1 MCDASSKTTSDEW
14 VISEWFRRAIST
26 GVAGYF
32 LNAFVQVEAA
42 HGLTDPM
49 GAVNTEC
56 LEQLERVVCQSRQRV
71 GWRGGRGIAM
81 SRGCSSVHVT
91 ALPTHLKIQ
100 QCHRQLTGRLL
111 EFS

>member
-32 LNAFVQVEAA
+32 LNASVQGEAA

>member
-1 MCDASSKTTSDEW
+1 MCDASGKTTSDEC
-14 VISEWFRRAIST
+14 VIWEWFRRAIST

-32 LNAFVQVEAA
+32 LNASVQGEAA

-81 SRGCSSVHVT
+81 R
-91 ALPTHLKIQ
+91 LKKTFVE
-100 QCHRQLTGRLL
+100 CGA
-111 EFS
+111 SGY

>member
-1 MCDASSKTTSDEW
+1 MCDASGKTTSDEW
-14 VISEWFRRAIST
+14 VISECIRRAIST

-32 LNAFVQVEAA
+32 LNALVQVEAA

-49 GAVNTEC
+49 DAVNTEC
-56 LEQLERVVCQSRQRV
+56 LEKLERVVCQSRQRV

-81 SRGCSSVHVT
+81 SHGCSSAHVT

-100 QCHRQLTGRLL
+100 QCHRQLTGR
-111 EFS
+111 

>member
-32 LNAFVQVEAA
+32 LNASVQGEAA

-81 SRGCSSVHVT
+81 SHGCSSVHVT